1 MELHRKNKLNW
12 ILLNKI
18 KSYQPVQTSFTNY
31 INKHKQNFVAGE
43 VALIG
48 AGPGDPDLLT
58 LQAYRFIQQAEVVIY
73 DRLVSDAI
81 MDLLPENCEKVYV
94 GKKQADHRVPQEGIN
109 QLLVDHAKQKKRV
122 VRLKGGDP
130 FVFGRGG
137 EEAQF
142 LLSNKVACHIVPGM
156 TAASACTSYV
166 GIPLT
171 HRQVS
176 QSCTFITGHVKDC
189 GELALPWQTLNDA
202 KQTVVFYMGVKSLPI
217 IVKQLIGAGRN
228 PTTPAALIRKGT
240 QPDQQV
246 FRAPL
251 NELAALVIEKKITP
265 PTLIVIGDVVNT
277 FDENHLE
284 GLGYLSVK

>member
-1 MELHRKNKLNW
+1 MKKAYND
-12 ILLNKI
+12 
-18 KSYQPVQTSFTNY
+18 Y
-31 INKHKQNFVAGE
+31 INTHKQDFNIGE
-43 VALIG
+43 VALVG

-81 MDLLPENCEKVYV
+81 MALLPESCERVYV
-94 GKKQADHRVPQEGIN
+94 GKKQADHRVPQAGIN
-109 QLLVDHAKQKKRV
+109 QLLVDFAKQNKRV

-137 EEAQF
+137 EEALF
-142 LLSNKVACHIVPGM
+142 LLANKVACHIIPGM

-171 HRQVS
+171 HRQVA

-189 GELALPWQTLNDA
+189 GELDLPWQTLSDN
-202 KQTVVFYMGVKSLPI
+202 KQTIVFYMGVKSLPI
-217 IVKQLIGAGRN
+217 ITKQLINAGRSA
-228 PTTPAALIRKGT
+228 TTPAALIRKGT

-246 FRAPL
+246 FKAPL
-251 NELAALVIEKKITP
+251 NELEALIISKNIKP
-265 PTLIVIGDVVNT
+265 PSLIVIGDVVNT
-277 FDENHLE
+277 FDESYLKN
-284 GLGYLSVK
+284 LGYLSV